1 MQPVRTF
8 AGLGLAEG
16 GKVVIKKIIFILI
29 LLALVSFITW
39 FAIGCF
45 TKPPDTTIKTPDA
58 ATARYSVHIVNTGE
72 LLYSDNIEVYGA
84 GDDETYI
91 LNGYFEVQAGQFTYK
106 PRAIIL
112 QESIMGE
119 IRVRERQA
127 K

>member
-1 MQPVRTF
+1 M
-8 AGLGLAEG
+8 
-16 GKVVIKKIIFILI
+16 IKNIIFVLV

-58 ATARYSVHIVNTGE
+58 AAARYSVHIVNTGE

-91 LNGYFEVQAGQFTYK
+91 LTGYYEVQAGQFTYK
-106 PRAIIL
+106 SRDIIL
-112 QESIMGE
+112 HESIMGE
-119 IRVRERQA
+119 IKVRERQA